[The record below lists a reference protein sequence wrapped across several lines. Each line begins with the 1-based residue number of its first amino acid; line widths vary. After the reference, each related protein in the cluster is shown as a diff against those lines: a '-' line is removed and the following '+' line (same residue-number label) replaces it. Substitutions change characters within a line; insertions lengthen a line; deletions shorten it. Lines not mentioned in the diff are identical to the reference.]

1 MHTIRFKGYHSIYFV
16 YYKNIIV
23 SVLKKVNKNKWHLTF
38 INPFFNYSE
47 ETFNSLKEAKRF
59 IRVYLNRRYLADR
72 YIRKT
77 IELGATRVIEAID
90 KFKNQGAKKNDKPAS
105 KKEKSCP

>member
-1 MHTIRFKGYHSIYFV
+1 MVRIMQTIRFKGYHSIYFV

-23 SVLKKVNKNKWHLTF
+23 SVLKRVNKNKWYLTF

-77 IELGATRVIEAID
+77 IELGVSRSMQAAD
-90 KFKNQGAKKNDKPAS
+90 KLIKLLNNRS
-105 KKEKSCP
+105 EKR